1 MITKQL
7 TFTDCKCLIDK
18 VKIKVSNWKNK
29 LLSYAGRLQLIVSIL
44 SAMQVYWASVFVLP
58 KAVIKDIDKLL
69 KGFLWCQGEL
79 SKGKAKVAW
88 KIICRPKCEGG
99 LGIKELEQW
108 NEVLMTKHLW
118 NVASNKQ
125 TIWAKW
131 IHETKLK
138 GSIVWEAKSDKCAS
152 HGWKH
157 ILNLRNKVHK
167 HVTCQVGNGE
177 SIFLWHDKWWGPKS
191 LSEFIPMEYI

>member
-1 MITKQL
+1 MLPFKVGKLPVTYLGVPLITKQL

-44 SAMQVYWASVFVLP
+44 SAMQVYWASIFVLP

-88 KIICRPKCEGG
+88 KLICRPKCEGG
-99 LGIKELEQW
+99 LGIKELE
-108 NEVLMTKHLW
+108 
-118 NVASNKQ
+118 
-125 TIWAKW
+125 
-131 IHETKLK
+131 
-138 GSIVWEAKSDKCAS
+138 
-152 HGWKH
+152 
-157 ILNLRNKVHK
+157 
-167 HVTCQVGNGE
+167 
-177 SIFLWHDKWWGPKS
+177 
-191 LSEFIPMEYI
+191 